1 MKKIW
6 TQCVKELAQFKR
18 DRITLALAFVLP
30 LIYLLTYGF
39 AMRLEIKNIPIAIQ
53 DLDKSPL
60 SRTYIERLFATNRFK
75 AVSWEEKWTIPI
87 NNQANNT
94 PKNIPEYAI
103 DSGIAKAAMIIPA
116 DFDRRIKEGKIST
129 LQVLIDGTDVNN
141 AKVIANTIRAT
152 TEFFL
157 KSVGLQPST
166 QLITADMRLWFN
178 PGRQESLYLVA
189 GAYALVL
196 WVYPSLLAALAMT
209 REREQGTIIQA
220 YAANI
225 SAVELLL
232 GKGLAYW
239 LIAIVQTLI
248 VMLTGSLIFG
258 LYLVGDAIPLFLTTL
273 IFLASSIMFGL
284 YFGVRSATQAEAS
297 QKVVSIGY
305 LTALLLCGFVY
316 PLNNIPFPLSLI
328 SYLVPVR
335 YYIYVTRDAFMRGT
349 GWSGVWIAPLA
360 LLLLNGL
367 FFIGTWRGLYKM
379 QLPD

>member
-18 DRITLALAFVLP
+18 DRITLALAFLLP
-30 LIYLLTYGF
+30 LIYLLIYGF

-60 SRTYIERLFATNRFK
+60 SRAYIERLFATNRFESI
-75 AVSWEEKWTIPI
+75 SWETQWTKSV
-87 NNQANNT
+87 NQT
-94 PKNIPEYAI
+94 PDYTI
-103 DSGIAKAAMIIPA
+103 DSGIAKAVMIIPP
-116 DFDRRIKEGKIST
+116 DFERRIKENKIST
-129 LQVLIDGTDVNN
+129 LQVLVDGTDVNN

-166 QLITADMRLWFN
+166 QLITGDMRLWFN
-178 PGRQESLYLVA
+178 PGRKESLYLVA

-225 SAVELLL
+225 NAVEFLL
-232 GKGLAYW
+232 GKGLAYL

-258 LYLVGDAIPLFLTTL
+258 LYLVGDPIPLFLTTL
-273 IFLASSIMFGL
+273 IFLTSSIMFGL

-328 SYLVPVR
+328 SYLIPVR
-335 YYIYVTRDAFMRGT
+335 YYIYVTRDAFLKGT

-367 FFIGTWRGLYKM
+367 LFLGCWRGLYKM

>member
-18 DRITLALAFVLP
+18 DRITLALAFLLP
-30 LIYLLTYGF
+30 LIYLLIYGF

-53 DLDKSPL
+53 DLDRSPL
-60 SRTYIERLFATNRFK
+60 SRTYIERLFATNRFES
-75 AVSWEEKWTIPI
+75 VSWEEKWTTSIH
-87 NNQANNT
+87 NT
-94 PKNIPEYAI
+94 PEYAI
-103 DSGIAKAAMIIPA
+103 DSGIAKAVMIIPP
-116 DFDRRIKEGKIST
+116 DFERRIKESKIST
-129 LQVLIDGTDVNN
+129 LQVLVDGTDVNN

-157 KSVGLQPST
+157 KSVGLQPNT
-166 QLITADMRLWFN
+166 QLITADVRLWFN
-178 PGRQESLYLVA
+178 PGRKESLYLVA

-209 REREQGTIIQA
+209 REKEQGTIIQA

-232 GKGLAYW
+232 GKGFAYL
-239 LIAIVQTLI
+239 LIAIVQTLL
-248 VMLTGSLIFG
+248 VMLAGSLIFG
-258 LYLVGDAIPLFLTTL
+258 LHLVGDPIPLFLTTL
-273 IFLASSIMFGL
+273 IFLTSSIMFGL

-328 SYLVPVR
+328 SYIVPVR
-335 YYIYVTRDAFMRGT
+335 YYIYVTRDAFLRGT

-367 FFIGTWRGLYKM
+367 FFIATWRGLYKM